1 MFVLDDGW
9 FGKRNIDNCSLGDWV
24 VNREKLVGGLEGVS
38 EKTARAW
45 A

>member
-9 FGKRNIDNCSLGDWV
+9 FGKRNNDFAGLGDW
-24 VNREKLVGGLEGVS
+24 NIINKIS
-38 EKTARAW
+38 FRA